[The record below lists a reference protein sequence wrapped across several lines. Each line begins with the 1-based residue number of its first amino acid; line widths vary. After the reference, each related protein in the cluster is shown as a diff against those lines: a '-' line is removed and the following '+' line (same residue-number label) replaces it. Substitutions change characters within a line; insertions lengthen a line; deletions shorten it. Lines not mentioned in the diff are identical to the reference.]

1 METPTRRT
9 VAIVGRPNVG
19 KSALFNRLAGRRISI
34 VHDQPGVTRDRL
46 HAECRLGERPFTII
60 DTGGIGTAVDAT
72 FTEQVHLEVDIAIQT
87 ADVILFLVDGQSGV
101 TPVDLELAQKLRRVD
116 KPLILG
122 VNKIDHANHESLDLE
137 FQRLGFDCLIPLS
150 AEHARGVGD
159 LIEAIEAQ
167 LPTGEETGNSP
178 PDRPLELA
186 IVGRPNV
193 GKSSLINAI
202 MSDRRTLVSA
212 VSGTTRDAVDI
223 PYQRGDRSYILID
236 TAGIRAKGKQS
247 DSVEV
252 FSVMRSERTI
262 RRADLCVLV
271 IDAVEGV
278 TSQDKKIA
286 GLIQEARRP
295 CLIVANKWD
304 LTKPE
309 KSARTAHNAM
319 IERTREQLFFL
330 DYAPIIPTS
339 AMTGENLRRVFRF
352 IELVQEH
359 SGRRITTG
367 VLNRRLSEALAAHNP
382 PARANR
388 RLKLLYA
395 LQLKPD
401 PRELVP
407 APQFVLFVN
416 DPALMEESY
425 LRYLEGDLR
434 KEAAFTGLPLVM
446 KLKGREPRKRS

>member
-1 METPTRRT
+1 MPAIKT

-19 KSALFNRLAGRRISI
+19 KSALFNRLAGRRISM

-46 HAECRLGERPFTII
+46 HAECRLGNQPFTVI

-72 FTEQVHLEVDIAIQT
+72 FTDQVHLEVDIAIQA
-87 ADVILFLVDGQSGV
+87 ADIIIFLVDGQSGL
-101 TPVDLELAQKLRRVD
+101 TPVDLDLAKKLRRVD

-122 VNKIDHANHESLDLE
+122 VNKIDHPKHDSFDLE
-137 FQRLGFDCLIPLS
+137 FERLGFNDIVPLS

-159 LIEAIEAQ
+159 LLSAIEQ
-167 LPTGEETGNSP
+167 HLPPPEDDNETTTE
-178 PDRPLELA
+178 RPLELA

-202 MSDRRTLVSA
+202 MSDRRTLVSP
-212 VSGTTRDAVDI
+212 VSGTTRDSVDI
-223 PYQRGDRSYILID
+223 PYRRGDRAYTLID

-262 RRADLCVLV
+262 RRADLCLLV
-271 IDAVEGV
+271 IDASEGV

-286 GLIQEARRP
+286 GLIQEAQKP
-295 CLIVANKWD
+295 CLVIANKWD

-309 KSARTAHNAM
+309 KSAKEAHNTM
-319 IERTREQLFFL
+319 VDRTREQLFFL
-330 DYAPIIPTS
+330 AYAPIVPTS
-339 AMTGENLRRVFRF
+339 ATTGENLRRVFRF

-359 SGRRITTG
+359 SKRRITTG
-367 VLNRRLSEALAAHNP
+367 VLNRRLTDALTTHP
-382 PARANR
+382 PPSRANK

-395 LQLKPD
+395 LQLKPNPVD
-401 PRELVP
+401 LVP
-407 APQFVLFVN
+407 TPHFVLFVN
-416 DPALMEESY
+416 DPALMVESY
-425 LRYLEGDLR
+425 QRYLEAQLR
-434 KEAAFTGLPLVM
+434 EEAAFTGLPLTL
-446 KLKGREPRKRS
+446 KLKGREPRKR